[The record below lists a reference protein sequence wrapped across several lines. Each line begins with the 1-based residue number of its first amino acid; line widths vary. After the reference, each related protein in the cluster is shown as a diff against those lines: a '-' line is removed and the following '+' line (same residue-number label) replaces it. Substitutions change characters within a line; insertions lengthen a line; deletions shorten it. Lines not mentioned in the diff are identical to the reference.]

1 MRPCIFFLLFLCIVI
16 REYTKEDNFRLYM
29 NDIGLLIS
37 TYDYEL
43 KNVLLRDGVLEKKP
57 DNLILRASKG
67 GLYESLA
74 ADILM
79 KKGKSFH
86 FSGMTPARSNWN
98 FSLKTP
104 MGSYRWRSRREETPQ
119 PPLTASLSR
128 TTFHTAI
135 SCRRRMSAQRGK
147 RSLSHSIC

>member
-1 MRPCIFFLLFLCIVI
+1 MLFLCIVI
-16 REYTKEDNFRLYM
+16 RAYTKEDNFRLYM

-57 DNLILRASKG
+57 DNLILRAAKG

-79 KKGKSFH
+79 KKGKKLSF
-86 FSGMTPARSNWN
+86 FRNDAGTIELEFFFENADGIIPVEIKAGRN
-98 FSLKTP
+98 T
-104 MGSYRWRSRREETPQ
+104 
-119 PPLTASLSR
+119 TASLNRILEQDNIPYGYKLSSQNVG
-128 TTFHTAI
+128 TA
-135 SCRRRMSAQRGK
+135 GK
-147 RSLSHSIC
+147 KITLPLYMLMFL